1 MIRVSSCPELTAGAA
16 AARTCVVSLTSRT
29 GAAGGCV
36 GGGKGTSTARGVR
49 AGAGGTEATHIEERV
64 SRGTAAPR
72 SKRSAEQVIKSN
84 QRLTS
89 SILNTRRIIE
99 AIIEATTQ

>member
-1 MIRVSSCPELTAGAA
+1 VM
-16 AARTCVVSLTSRT
+16 
-29 GAAGGCV
+29 
-36 GGGKGTSTARGVR
+36 
-49 AGAGGTEATHIEERV
+49 
-64 SRGTAAPR
+64 
-72 SKRSAEQVIKSN
+72 KSN